1 MIARRTRDCSKEKR
15 DKRSRQGLFRAPIKA
30 MLLWERGEATKRAK
44 ACMGSMEGERK
55 GVCFDEGQAKK
66 STWRMPWHQEPK
78 KDVTSCDKLRIAA
91 NKQRPADFRMGKPG
105 RAILCQPVM
114 NK

>member
-1 MIARRTRDCSKEKR
+1 MLRWKAKQTDFFVELWVKLQFEREIEKTSVTCIILSENQ
-15 DKRSRQGLFRAPIKA
+15 KN
-30 MLLWERGEATKRAK
+30 
-44 ACMGSMEGERK
+44 
-55 GVCFDEGQAKK
+55 GQANK
-66 STWRMPWHQEPK
+66 SARGMPWHQEPK

-91 NKQRPADFRMGKPG
+91 NKHRPADFRMGKPG